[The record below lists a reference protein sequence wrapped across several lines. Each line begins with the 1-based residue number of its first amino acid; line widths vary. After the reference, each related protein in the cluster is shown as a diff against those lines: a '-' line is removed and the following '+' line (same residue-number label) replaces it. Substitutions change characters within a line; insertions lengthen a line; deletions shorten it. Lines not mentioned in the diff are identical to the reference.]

1 MTIAEPSTPVQHE
14 AEHGDHPPFIAHHFE
29 DANHQ
34 FESGKLGMWIFLVT
48 EILFFSGMFC
58 AYAVYRSMHPEIF
71 SYAAQFLDSK
81 LGGIN
86 TVVLICSSL
95 TAAWSVRCAQL
106 GQRKGLILTLALTI
120 IGAFGFL
127 GIKYVEYSHKFH
139 DGLLPGKYYQVQSE
153 SVADVGLAPSVT
165 GAEGDAATTEADSGA
180 AGAHAAVE
188 DEHAGSHAPAEGPE
202 PDNVKI
208 FFGIYFAMTGVH
220 GLHVIIGIG
229 VYIWLLFRAI
239 RGDFRPDYYG
249 PVDFTALYWHLVDLI
264 WIFLFPLL
272 YLIH

>member
-1 MTIAEPSTPVQHE
+1 MTTANQTAALPHDAEAVSK
-14 AEHGDHPPFIAHHFE
+14 GPFIADHFE
-29 DANHQ
+29 DAEHQ
-34 FESGKLGMWIFLVT
+34 FDAGKLGMWIFLVT

-58 AYAVYRSMHPEIF
+58 AYAIYRSQHPEIF

-81 LGGIN
+81 MGGIN

-106 GQRKGLILTLALTI
+106 GQQKGLILTLALTI
-120 IGAFGFL
+120 LGAFGFL

-139 DGLLPGKYYQVQSE
+139 DGLLPGKYYQVQS
-153 SVADVGLAPSVT
+153 VAVTDVGI
-165 GAEGDAATTEADSGA
+165 EAGA
-180 AGAHAAVE
+180 AGEALEWSAVPVE
-188 DEHAGSHAPAEGPE
+188 EVAYDTGHAPAEGPE
-202 PDNVKI
+202 PENVKI

-229 VYIWLLFRAI
+229 VYIWLLVRAI
-239 RGDFRPDYYG
+239 KGHFRPDYYG

>member
-1 MTIAEPSTPVQHE
+1 MTLANQVAT
-14 AEHGDHPPFIAHHFE
+14 HGDGTEHAPRAPFIAEHFE
-29 DANHQ
+29 DAEHQ
-34 FESGKLGMWIFLVT
+34 FESGKLGMWFFLVT

-58 AYAVYRSMHPEIF
+58 AYAIYRSQHPEIF

-81 LGGIN
+81 MGGIN

-120 IGAFGFL
+120 LGAFGFL

-139 DGLLPGKYYQVQSE
+139 DGLLPGKYYHVQSQA
-153 SVADVGLAPSVT
+153 VADVGLDATVIGGEAPDEVHDVEPARGT
-165 GAEGDAATTEADSGA
+165 G
-180 AGAHAAVE
+180 
-188 DEHAGSHAPAEGPE
+188 HAPAEGPE
-202 PDNVKI
+202 PANVKI

-229 VYIWLLFRAI
+229 VYIWLLVRAI
-239 RGDFRPDYYG
+239 KGHFRPDYYG

>member
-1 MTIAEPSTPVQHE
+1 
-14 AEHGDHPPFIAHHFE
+14 
-29 DANHQ
+29 
-34 FESGKLGMWIFLVT
+34 MWIFLVT

-71 SYAAQFLDSK
+71 SYASQFLDSTM
-81 LGGIN
+81 GGVN

-120 IGAFGFL
+120 LGAFGFL

-153 SVADVGLAPSVT
+153 TVADVGIDASVP
-165 GAEGDAATTEADSGA
+165 AEEVPAEAAA
-180 AGAHAAVE
+180 
-188 DEHAGSHAPAEGPE
+188 HAPADSTGHAPVEGPE
-202 PDNVKI
+202 PENVKI

-229 VYIWLLFRAI
+229 VYIWLLLRAI